1 MTRNMMPNSAGN
13 IAPGRSVKMNRIEKT
28 IKDVVQSYGYMDIF
42 LPIYEYYDMLK
53 DTMNNL
59 KDENIIR
66 FIDRN
71 TGKSLV
77 LRPDFTPQAARY
89 FANYMSDFPLPV
101 RLCYNGRVFRNV
113 GLDKGVKSEKLQ
125 VGAELFGNT
134 PLEAD
139 TEIILMAK
147 RVFKTLNIEGC
158 KYVFGHSGFT
168 RRALEL
174 AGDKR
179 AEYHRNLD
187 AKNVT
192 AITAMYGGD
201 SEKEKFL
208 RYLPMAFGST
218 ETVEKLEQICGF
230 DGELK
235 ESVGYIKTLFTRLI
249 GMGMDSASLVFDASE
264 SAGLEYYTGITL
276 NVLHAKVGESLAVG
290 GRYDKLSANFGRESC
305 ACGMVFYVEEIYS
318 VDSAGAGQK
327 EIDWLVSGRANFAK
341 CEELRDGGFSVFYA
355 ENEQEKQDL
364 IDSYNFRNI
373 LS

>member
-101 RLCYNGRVFRNV
+101 RLAYNGRVFRNV
-113 GLDKGVKSEKLQ
+113 DMDKGVKSEKLQ

-139 TEIILMAK
+139 TEIILMAR

-168 RRALEL
+168 RRALEI
-174 AGDKR
+174 AGDRR
-179 AEYHRNLD
+179 AEYHRHLD

-192 AITAMYGGD
+192 AITAMYQGESG
-201 SEKEKFL
+201 EEKFL
-208 RYLPMAFGST
+208 RYLPKAFGSM
-218 ETVEKLEQICGF
+218 ETVAALEEVCAF
-230 DGELK
+230 DAELK
-235 ESVGYIKTLFTRLI
+235 ESVAYIKTLFERLI
-249 GMGMDSASLVFDASE
+249 SMGMDASSLVFDASE

-290 GRYDKLSANFGRESC
+290 GRYDRLSVNFGREAC
-305 ACGMVFYVEEIYS
+305 ACGMVFFVEEIYS
-318 VDSAGAGQK
+318 VDSAEPGQK
-327 EIDWLVSGRANFAK
+327 EIDWLVVGRENFAK
-341 CEELRDGGFSVFYA
+341 CEELREEGFSVFYA
-355 ENEQEKQDL
+355 ESGEIKQDL
-364 IDSYNFRNI
+364 IDSYTFRNI

>member
-89 FANYMSDFPLPV
+89 FANYMGDFPLPV
-101 RLCYNGRVFRNV
+101 RLTYNGRVFRNV
-113 GLDKGVKSEKLQ
+113 DMDKGVKSEKLQ

-139 TEIILMAK
+139 TEIILMAR
-147 RVFKTLNIEGC
+147 RVFKTLNIDGC

-174 AGDKR
+174 AGDRR
-179 AEYHRNLD
+179 AEYHRHLD

-192 AITAMYGGD
+192 AITAMYQGESG
-201 SEKEKFL
+201 KEKFL
-208 RYLPMAFGST
+208 RYLPKAFGSM
-218 ETVEKLEQICGF
+218 ETVAALEEVCAF
-230 DGELK
+230 DAELK
-235 ESVGYIKTLFTRLI
+235 ESVAYIKILFERLI
-249 GMGMDSASLVFDASE
+249 SMGMDASSLVFDASE

-290 GRYDKLSANFGRESC
+290 GRYDRLSVNFGREAC
-305 ACGMVFYVEEIYS
+305 ACGMVFFVEEIYS
-318 VDSAGAGQK
+318 VDSAEPGQK
-327 EIDWLVSGRANFAK
+327 EIDWLVVGRENFAK
-341 CEELRDGGFSVFYA
+341 CEELREEGFSVFYA
-355 ENEQEKQDL
+355 ESGEIKQDL
-364 IDSYNFRNI
+364 IDSYTFRNI